1 MSTVLPGQVI
11 WSCRV
16 LGNGPRFGP
25 ACSWGWGR
33 LGSFGKVFSGESNVC
48 GVVELV
54 VSPALLA
61 RDQYLGSIN
70 FSKRK

>member
-1 MSTVLPGQVI
+1 M
-11 WSCRV
+11 
-16 LGNGPRFGP
+16 LGNGPHFGP
-25 ACSWGWGR
+25 AYSRGWGS
-33 LGSFGKVFSGESNVC
+33 LGSFGEVFSGESDVC

-61 RDQYLGSIN
+61 CEQYPGSIN